1 MRPESRKPRMSNAKT
16 PSRKAKTP
24 SRVRT
29 VSKVPAKKP
38 SLPVFQIFS
47 GIVIVLFLALGVT
60 FYWDETHRNPLIG
73 KWRAETKLGILEIQ
87 FDRKSMLFFGT
98 KTPVSYDIQAD
109 KVIVFDDDIKVGNA
123 YKILDQETIST
134 EAGGYKTVYKKVK

>member
-1 MRPESRKPRMSNAKT
+1 MHPESRKSRMSNAKT
-16 PSRKAKTP
+16 VSRKAKTP

-38 SLPVFQIFS
+38 STPVFQIFS

-98 KTPVSYDIQAD
+98 KTPVCYDIQAD